1 MFISSNQYSLK
12 IRILDAKMLYILK
25 VKFSL
30 VVNNYDLT
38 SKAVSHMLK
47 TKISRQE
54 LGLRLNSFTDRSSYM
69 RKPE

>member
-1 MFISSNQYSLK
+1 
-12 IRILDAKMLYILK
+12 MLYILK